1 MCVCETNQS
10 GVPMN
15 DQGCA
20 PRSKPIFSSG
30 IRQYVCTAARE

>member
-1 MCVCETNQS
+1 MWVCETIQV

-20 PRSKPIFSSG
+20 PRSKPIRNSG
-30 IRQYVCTAARE
+30 IRQ